1 MKKLIKWIL
10 GIVSVFLSIVL
21 VVGIFYGTKGYS
33 LYREATKAN
42 PLPQLVEGIQSKQ
55 HYTLYEEL
63 PEFYIHAVVAVEDH
77 RFQHHHGID
86 PIAIC
91 RAVWNDVK
99 TLSFAEGGST
109 ITQQLAKN
117 LYFTQEKKL
126 DRKFAEIFVAFDLER
141 DYSKKEI
148 LELYVNTIY
157 FGNGCYGVYE
167 AAQEYFGK
175 PPKELTDYESAMLAG
190 IPNAPSAYSPSENPE
205 LAEQRLRQVLKRM
218 ETCGVVTN
226 TEIANILEESLT

>member
-10 GIVSVFLSIVL
+10 GIGSIFLCIVL
-21 VVGIFYGTKGYS
+21 AIGIIYGAKGYF
-33 LYREATKAN
+33 LYQGVIKDN
-42 PLPQLVEGIQSKQ
+42 PLSQLVEGIESKQ
-55 HYTLYEEL
+55 HYTPYEEL

-77 RFQHHHGID
+77 RFQQHHGVD

-91 RAVWNDVK
+91 RAAWNDIK

-126 DRKFAEIFVAFDLER
+126 ERKFAEIFVAFDLER
-141 DYSKKEI
+141 NYTKKEI
-148 LELYVNTIY
+148 LSLYVNTIY
-157 FGNGCYGVYE
+157 FGNGCYGIYD
-167 AAQEYFGK
+167 AAQKYFGK
-175 PPKELTDYESAMLAG
+175 SPKELTLYESAMLAG
-190 IPNAPSAYSPSENPE
+190 IPNAPSAYSPSDNPE

-218 ETCGVVTN
+218 EACGVITK
-226 TEIANILEESLT
+226 TEITNILEESPH